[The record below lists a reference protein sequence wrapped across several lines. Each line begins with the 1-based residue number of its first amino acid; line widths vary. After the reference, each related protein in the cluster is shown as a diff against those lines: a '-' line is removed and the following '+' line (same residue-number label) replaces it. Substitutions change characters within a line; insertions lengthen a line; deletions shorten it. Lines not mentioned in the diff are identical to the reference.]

1 MTIETIRD
9 SLCINQIVEQ
19 RKDSFIIEGDAI
31 IPDVKPDILG
41 TISTSGTVCIYK
53 KEIQDGKIKI
63 DGTINTYIMYLADSE
78 SNNIRSINT
87 NLDFSQT
94 INTEK
99 AKINMNLE
107 NTFTLKEIECKV
119 LNGRKVNIKAVLEVE
134 TKMFSNENI
143 DIVKGVEDLRD
154 VQTLNNNININTLI
168 GEGSTK
174 VYAKDT
180 FSIDNIDNLAE
191 VMKSDIRIINKESK
205 ISYNKVLVKSDLEVK
220 VLYLTEDNRINT
232 LQKTIP
238 VMGFVD
244 IKDVNDESLCNIKYE
259 VRNVLIKPNNVE
271 EHSIYVEVELEI
283 YCQAYENR
291 QLDIIQDLYSP
302 TIDLTF
308 EQKRIKVMQKKDCI
322 QNVCN
327 IREKQTIPEIGNNK
341 LYDVEVT
348 PIINNQKIL
357 NDRIMY
363 DGEVSLNFIFAS
375 NTQGGINTK
384 KVNIPFNFN
393 IDANG
398 IVPTSNINTNIE
410 IGMQDFIV
418 MPDES
423 IDIKVDLNFSVEYSK
438 NLDINIIE
446 NIQPGENRATN
457 PYSMTI
463 YFVKPGD
470 SLWKIAKKFRT
481 TVENIAGVNGI
492 EKIDKINI
500 GQQLFIPRYNG

>member
-191 VMKSDIRIINKESK
+191 VMKSDKRKKKKESK
-205 ISYNKVLVKSDLEVK
+205 ISYNKE
-220 VLYLTEDNRINT
+220 
-232 LQKTIP
+232 
-238 VMGFVD
+238 
-244 IKDVNDESLCNIKYE
+244 
-259 VRNVLIKPNNVE
+259 
-271 EHSIYVEVELEI
+271 
-283 YCQAYENR
+283 
-291 QLDIIQDLYSP
+291 
-302 TIDLTF
+302 
-308 EQKRIKVMQKKDCI
+308 
-322 QNVCN
+322 
-327 IREKQTIPEIGNNK
+327 
-341 LYDVEVT
+341 
-348 PIINNQKIL
+348 
-357 NDRIMY
+357 
-363 DGEVSLNFIFAS
+363 
-375 NTQGGINTK
+375 
-384 KVNIPFNFN
+384 
-393 IDANG
+393 
-398 IVPTSNINTNIE
+398 
-410 IGMQDFIV
+410 
-418 MPDES
+418 
-423 IDIKVDLNFSVEYSK
+423 
-438 NLDINIIE
+438 
-446 NIQPGENRATN
+446 
-457 PYSMTI
+457 
-463 YFVKPGD
+463 
-470 SLWKIAKKFRT
+470 
-481 TVENIAGVNGI
+481 
-492 EKIDKINI
+492 
-500 GQQLFIPRYNG
+500 

>member
-1 MTIETIRD
+1 MKEK
-9 SLCINQIVEQ
+9 EG
-19 RKDSFIIEGDAI
+19 II
-31 IPDVKPDILG
+31 
-41 TISTSGTVCIYK
+41 
-53 KEIQDGKIKI
+53 
-63 DGTINTYIMYLADSE
+63 
-78 SNNIRSINT
+78 
-87 NLDFSQT
+87 
-94 INTEK
+94 
-99 AKINMNLE
+99 
-107 NTFTLKEIECKV
+107 
-119 LNGRKVNIKAVLEVE
+119 NGRKVSIKASLEINIKIY
-134 TKMFSNENI
+134 SNEDVEIVNNI
-143 DIVKGVEDLRD
+143 TNVDDI
-154 VQTLNNNININTLI
+154 QTLQKEFCVNSLI
-168 GEGSTK
+168 GNGKTT

-180 FSIDNIDNLAE
+180 LNIEQTDELAE
-191 VMKSDIRIINKESK
+191 ILKVDINLVDKDIK
-205 ISYNKVLVKSDLEVK
+205 ISYNKVLAKAEAEIK
-220 VLYLTEDNRINT
+220 IMYLTEDNRINT

-423 IDIKVDLNFSVEYSK
+423 IDIKVDLNFSVEYSR

>member
-283 YCQAYENR
+283 YCQ
-291 QLDIIQDLYSP
+291 
-302 TIDLTF
+302 
-308 EQKRIKVMQKKDCI
+308 
-322 QNVCN
+322 
-327 IREKQTIPEIGNNK
+327 EIG
-341 LYDVEVT
+341 
-348 PIINNQKIL
+348 
-357 NDRIMY
+357 
-363 DGEVSLNFIFAS
+363 
-375 NTQGGINTK
+375 
-384 KVNIPFNFN
+384 
-393 IDANG
+393 
-398 IVPTSNINTNIE
+398 
-410 IGMQDFIV
+410 
-418 MPDES
+418 
-423 IDIKVDLNFSVEYSK
+423 
-438 NLDINIIE
+438 
-446 NIQPGENRATN
+446 RAH
-457 PYSMTI
+457 
-463 YFVKPGD
+463 V
-470 SLWKIAKKFRT
+470 
-481 TVENIAGVNGI
+481 
-492 EKIDKINI
+492 
-500 GQQLFIPRYNG
+500 

>member
-1 MTIETIRD
+1 M
-9 SLCINQIVEQ
+9 
-19 RKDSFIIEGDAI
+19 
-31 IPDVKPDILG
+31 
-41 TISTSGTVCIYK
+41 
-53 KEIQDGKIKI
+53 
-63 DGTINTYIMYLADSE
+63 
-78 SNNIRSINT
+78 
-87 NLDFSQT
+87 
-94 INTEK
+94 
-99 AKINMNLE
+99 
-107 NTFTLKEIECKV
+107 
-119 LNGRKVNIKAVLEVE
+119 
-134 TKMFSNENI
+134 
-143 DIVKGVEDLRD
+143 
-154 VQTLNNNININTLI
+154 
-168 GEGSTK
+168 
-174 VYAKDT
+174 
-180 FSIDNIDNLAE
+180 
-191 VMKSDIRIINKESK
+191 
-205 ISYNKVLVKSDLEVK
+205 
-220 VLYLTEDNRINT
+220 
-232 LQKTIP
+232 
-238 VMGFVD
+238 
-244 IKDVNDESLCNIKYE
+244 
-259 VRNVLIKPNNVE
+259 
-271 EHSIYVEVELEI
+271 
-283 YCQAYENR
+283 
-291 QLDIIQDLYSP
+291 
-302 TIDLTF
+302 
-308 EQKRIKVMQKKDCI
+308 
-322 QNVCN
+322 
-327 IREKQTIPEIGNNK
+327 
-341 LYDVEVT
+341 YDVEVT

-423 IDIKVDLNFSVEYSK
+423 IDIKVDLNFSVEYSR

>member
-423 IDIKVDLNFSVEYSK
+423 IDIKVDLNFSVEYSR
-438 NLDINIIE
+438 N
-446 NIQPGENRATN
+446 
-457 PYSMTI
+457 
-463 YFVKPGD
+463 
-470 SLWKIAKKFRT
+470 
-481 TVENIAGVNGI
+481 
-492 EKIDKINI
+492 
-500 GQQLFIPRYNG
+500 

>member
-423 IDIKVDLNFSVEYSK
+423 IDIKVDYME
-438 NLDINIIE
+438 
-446 NIQPGENRATN
+446 
-457 PYSMTI
+457 
-463 YFVKPGD
+463 
-470 SLWKIAKKFRT
+470 
-481 TVENIAGVNGI
+481 VENNVTLYIKEMVTFSK
-492 EKIDKINI
+492 EKSIN
-500 GQQLFIPRYNG
+500 LSVTES

>member
-423 IDIKVDLNFSVEYSK
+423 IDIKVDLNFSVEYSR

-446 NIQPGENRATN
+446 NN
-457 PYSMTI
+457 
-463 YFVKPGD
+463 
-470 SLWKIAKKFRT
+470 
-481 TVENIAGVNGI
+481 
-492 EKIDKINI
+492 EKIK
-500 GQQLFIPRYNG
+500 

>member
-1 MTIETIRD
+1 
-9 SLCINQIVEQ
+9 
-19 RKDSFIIEGDAI
+19 
-31 IPDVKPDILG
+31 
-41 TISTSGTVCIYK
+41 
-53 KEIQDGKIKI
+53 
-63 DGTINTYIMYLADSE
+63 MYLADSE

-308 EQKRIKVMQKKDCI
+308 EQK
-322 QNVCN
+322 
-327 IREKQTIPEIGNNK
+327 E
-341 LYDVEVT
+341 
-348 PIINNQKIL
+348 
-357 NDRIMY
+357 
-363 DGEVSLNFIFAS
+363 
-375 NTQGGINTK
+375 
-384 KVNIPFNFN
+384 
-393 IDANG
+393 
-398 IVPTSNINTNIE
+398 
-410 IGMQDFIV
+410 
-418 MPDES
+418 
-423 IDIKVDLNFSVEYSK
+423 
-438 NLDINIIE
+438 
-446 NIQPGENRATN
+446 
-457 PYSMTI
+457 
-463 YFVKPGD
+463 
-470 SLWKIAKKFRT
+470 
-481 TVENIAGVNGI
+481 
-492 EKIDKINI
+492 
-500 GQQLFIPRYNG
+500 